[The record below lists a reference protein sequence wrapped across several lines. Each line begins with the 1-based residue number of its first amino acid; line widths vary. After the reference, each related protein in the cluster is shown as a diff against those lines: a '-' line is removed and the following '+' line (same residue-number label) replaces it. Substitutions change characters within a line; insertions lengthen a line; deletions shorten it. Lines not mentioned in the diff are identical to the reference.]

1 MLPIIRDMQKL
12 AVTFSLALMVG
23 WLFFSI
29 NMPAPYLMGSLFGV
43 WAIGGLFPR
52 IHPFLGVARWV
63 HVPVILGLGVLIGA
77 TFTADIFTNI
87 QRWSITVITMIGVT
101 AVVTVIGYMF
111 LTRVRGY
118 EPRLAFLCS
127 VPGGQAEAIVMAR
140 ELVDKDYVV
149 ALFHLIRVTFVF
161 LTTPLLLAVLEGQTA
176 VNQSNVAL
184 HSMPGLTDLGVV
196 QLAKFAA
203 IAVGGYFAARFL
215 RVPMPH
221 LLGPLLL
228 SAILHILGIV
238 AIPRVTEF
246 VIVAQLVIGGA
257 VGARLAQVAFS
268 ELMGYL
274 RDGLINMIL
283 ILTAYLTATFAM
295 SSIMDISFLAMWLA
309 FVPGGLYEVTLL
321 ALIFGF
327 DIAFVAFHHTIR
339 IVMVFISLPFIV
351 TRMKDASKTETR

>member
-1 MLPIIRDMQKL
+1 
-12 AVTFSLALMVG
+12 
-23 WLFFSI
+23 
-29 NMPAPYLMGSLFGV
+29 
-43 WAIGGLFPR
+43 
-52 IHPFLGVARWV
+52 
-63 HVPVILGLGVLIGA
+63 
-77 TFTADIFTNI
+77 
-87 QRWSITVITMIGVT
+87 
-101 AVVTVIGYMF
+101 
-111 LTRVRGY
+111 
-118 EPRLAFLCS
+118 
-127 VPGGQAEAIVMAR
+127 
-140 ELVDKDYVV
+140 
-149 ALFHLIRVTFVF
+149 
-161 LTTPLLLAVLEGQTA
+161 
-176 VNQSNVAL
+176 
-184 HSMPGLTDLGVV
+184 MPGLTDLGVV